1 MFGLK
6 SDLFEGTCL
15 VMDRPLKEQFLGV
28 YFLDDSFFFFFFV
41 IHGESEQENLLQVSP
56 KPARGQ

>member
-1 MFGLK
+1 
-6 SDLFEGTCL
+6 
-15 VMDRPLKEQFLGV
+15 MDRPLKEQFLGV
-28 YFLDDSFFFFFFV
+28 YFLDDSFFFFFV

>member
-1 MFGLK
+1 
-6 SDLFEGTCL
+6 
-15 VMDRPLKEQFLGV
+15 MDRPLKEQFLGV
-28 YFLDDSFFFFFFV
+28 YFLDDSFFFFFFFFFV

>member
-1 MFGLK
+1 
-6 SDLFEGTCL
+6 
-15 VMDRPLKEQFLGV
+15 MDRPLKEQFLGV
-28 YFLDDSFFFFFFV
+28 YFFDDSFFFFFV